1 MKKAEELLRKKKFDF
16 VTEKKG
22 IRDKREEKRRGGRS
36 SSQGLIDFLQKNIRV
51 CLSTQIKGPPSQVSL
66 TSTVQKKVSILF
78 SPGWPLSLPQGL
90 EPEMLSF
97 LFHIS
102 ESFSPQIYAVILEFM
117 HIFSMHKFHSKDSH
131 STTTW

>member
-1 MKKAEELLRKKKFDF
+1 MDKKSRGVTQKKKFDF

-22 IRDKREEKRRGGRS
+22 IQDKREGKRRGGRA

-78 SPGWPLSLPQGL
+78 SPG
-90 EPEMLSF
+90 
-97 LFHIS
+97 
-102 ESFSPQIYAVILEFM
+102 
-117 HIFSMHKFHSKDSH
+117 
-131 STTTW
+131 